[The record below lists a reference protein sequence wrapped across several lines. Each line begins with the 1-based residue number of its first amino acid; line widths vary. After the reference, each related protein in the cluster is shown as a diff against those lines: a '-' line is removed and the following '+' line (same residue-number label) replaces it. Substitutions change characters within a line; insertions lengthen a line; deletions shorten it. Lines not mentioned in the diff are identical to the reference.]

1 MTPTSTPTET
11 PTGTPIPC
19 DLEVTKQC
27 LIEPSDGDLACQAK
41 IAATTLRYIG
51 PDVYGATV
59 QFVSK
64 TGATATYTN
73 VDLISGVTV
82 LAGQNGFT
90 IDAAA
95 SNLGD
100 LGPMLDVFIN
110 GHDVVNGV
118 DQELHTS
125 CSTPYV
131 AGQPAP
137 LNNPKGDPSPNWF
150 VENFRDKLG
159 NYVSVPTPPTPSS
172 NCTIDVPEPPHC
184 KGAVK
189 ALSLRYL
196 GGDCSQTTNDQS
208 GQVQC
213 NGDADTAS
221 PVRIVVRQGSDIF
234 LDTGS
239 PADVQLGDIVTAT
252 AAAAGQQEF
261 PTQTTIEVFDDNSTL
276 LQSLTIYTSCM
287 EPLNLADHFGSVEVT
302 AMSTTLGGDVSLG
315 ANVTYIYTITNT
327 GPVGVNS
334 IDVVDDVLGT
344 IPGSPIGSISPSQSV
359 TLTTSAFVS
368 ENTTNTV
375 TVTGDTA
382 EGQSCGATDTATVTT
397 TTKTPVSTTTVTAT
411 ATATPTA
418 SLTATPTTTATKT
431 ATPTNTPTATATTTK
446 TPVSTTT
453 ATATATATPTA
464 SLTATPTT
472 TATKTA
478 TPTNTPTA
486 TATTTKT
493 PDQARRGNRDLG
505 SATATPTATR
515 PDGNADHDRHQ
526 NGHPDQHTNRD
537 GDDDK
542 DAGQHHTAT
551 VTATAG
557 STATA
562 TKTATKTATPTST
575 PTRTATPIPGE
586 FCAQGTPT
594 RIPTPS
600 FTPHYGCTSTPP
612 TGVLSATIS
621 SNGGLTSAQF
631 INNSSSCSYPI
642 GLAVYKKFDGNID
655 NQELFSYD
663 LAVIPP
669 NSTLTLSVESLS
681 CAYQSDAFFGD
692 LILSFAG
699 GVRYNSRLLTAVH
712 FNGTDYCSVH
722 CQTACSVDPDGTYI
736 DAEAPSAVI
745 NSGAT
750 YSFAGIGTS
759 RSGFVGTGYLDA
771 GTTTQNQLDFSDVN
785 AHPGSYQR
793 YDYAVSFSST
803 GTYNFW
809 VRGYAPDGSSNSI
822 FVGLDGVA
830 VGALA
835 ENQYG
840 QWVWTKDIQ
849 NGANQVTVNSTGFH
863 TISVWRREAG
873 HLLDGIYLTTKTT
886 TPSGGIPG
894 GAGLC
899 ADAPTPTPTPQVGT
913 PTPTKTPTQTAT
925 GTAVVTATKTPTRTP
940 VPPSTPTP
948 SSTRRAGHR
957 RQRQRQPGH
966 RQTPAAGPAT
976 RWSSSESFLPVAE

>member
-118 DQELHTS
+118 DQKLHTS

-159 NYVSVPTPPTPSS
+159 NYVSIPTPPTPSS

-196 GGDCSQTTNDQS
+196 GGDCSQTTNDQY
-208 GQVQC
+208 GHVQC
-213 NGDADTAS
+213 SGDADSTA

-261 PTQTTIEVFDDNSTL
+261 PTQTTIEVFDDTNTL
-276 LQSLTIYTSCM
+276 LQSLTIYTSCVK
-287 EPLNLADHFGSVEVT
+287 PLNLADHFGSVEVT
-302 AMSTTLGGDVSLG
+302 ALSTTIGGDVSLG

-327 GPVGVNS
+327 GPVGVSS

-382 EGQSCGATDTATVTT
+382 EGQSCGATDTATVTV
-397 TTKTPVSTTTVTAT
+397 TPPNCGDGKVEMPETCDPPGYPAGNNGNLCTDGCTSCGDGIVQNGEECDDGNGVDGDGCDNDCTFSVLCNSPTVIDFEGFSAGRIIDEQYSSLGIHVSTVNSGGGPNLGVIFDSSNPTGGDTDLGTPNQDFGGPGVGAGGGAGQPGENSVAQGKVLIIQENGGDGDGNGIIDVPPDDEAGGGTITFTFDYPTAVVSVGVLDIDELSLGTIVALDASNQVIATANMEDFGNNSFQVVTLNALNVRTLKIIFPGSGAVTDLVLCLPEIPTAT
-411 ATATPTA
+411 PTVTATPTA
-418 SLTATPTTTATKT
+418 S
-431 ATPTNTPTATATTTK
+431 PTAT
-446 TPVSTTT
+446 S
-453 ATATATATPTA
+453 
-464 SLTATPTT
+464 
-472 TATKTA
+472 
-478 TPTNTPTA
+478 
-486 TATTTKT
+486 
-493 PDQARRGNRDLG
+493 
-505 SATATPTATR
+505 
-515 PDGNADHDRHQ
+515 
-526 NGHPDQHTNRD
+526 
-537 GDDDK
+537 
-542 DAGQHHTAT
+542 
-551 VTATAG
+551 
-557 STATA
+557 
-562 TKTATKTATPTST
+562 TKTATKTATPTKT
-575 PTRTATPIPGE
+575 P
-586 FCAQGTPT
+586 
-594 RIPTPS
+594 
-600 FTPHYGCTSTPP
+600 
-612 TGVLSATIS
+612 V
-621 SNGGLTSAQF
+621 SND
-631 INNSSSCSYPI
+631 
-642 GLAVYKKFDGNID
+642 DGNHD
-655 NQELFSYD
+655 RNRDRDGELDGNGDQDRHQNSDPNQH
-663 LAVIPP
+663 
-669 NSTLTLSVESLS
+669 T
-681 CAYQSDAFFGD
+681 
-692 LILSFAG
+692 
-699 GVRYNSRLLTAVH
+699 
-712 FNGTDYCSVH
+712 
-722 CQTACSVDPDGTYI
+722 DPDG
-736 DAEAPSAVI
+736 DAD
-745 NSGAT
+745 SGRILRRGNADP
-750 YSFAGIGTS
+750 YPHPELHAAL
-759 RSGFVGTGYLDA
+759 RLYLDA
-771 GTTTQNQLDFSDVN
+771 S
-785 AHPGSYQR
+785 
-793 YDYAVSFSST
+793 
-803 GTYNFW
+803 
-809 VRGYAPDGSSNSI
+809 DGSPER
-822 FVGLDGVA
+822 DD
-830 VGALA
+830 
-835 ENQYG
+835 Q
-840 QWVWTKDIQ
+840 QQ
-849 NGANQVTVNSTGFH
+849 
-863 TISVWRREAG
+863 RRPDQRPV
-873 HLLDGIYLTTKTT
+873 HQQLLELQLSDR
-886 TPSGGIPG
+886 PG
-894 GAGLC
+894 RL
-899 ADAPTPTPTPQVGT
+899 
-913 PTPTKTPTQTAT
+913 
-925 GTAVVTATKTPTRTP
+925 
-940 VPPSTPTP
+940 
-948 SSTRRAGHR
+948 
-957 RQRQRQPGH
+957 
-966 RQTPAAGPAT
+966 
-976 RWSSSESFLPVAE
+976 